1 MMNKYIRM
9 TLLIMALSTTACTS
23 MNSKFEC
30 QMKPGSGICASLSEV
45 NQMIDRGQIRAN
57 TEKSAL
63 LANKAVSVQTP
74 AIGYTPFEPKPL
86 RTAETVTRVWI
97 APFEDKQGYYH
108 LASEILLTT
117 PGQWVGKLPNA
128 KRA

>member
-1 MMNKYIRM
+1 MMNKYTRIA
-9 TLLIMALSTTACTS
+9 LLILAMSTTACTS

-57 TEKSAL
+57 TDKKNTIE
-63 LANKAVSVQTP
+63 TP
-74 AIGYTPFEPKPL
+74 TITATSFEPKPL

-117 PGQWVGKLPNA
+117 PGQWVDSKSRGMKG
-128 KRA
+128 